1 MENNDFLKNE
11 AAFALFDEKNKL
23 IAWNHAFLETFQ
35 FDFLRP
41 FESWAKLARRYGIAD
56 DSSLFFG
63 VVLEKN
69 KEDEDKTLAQIRTTD
84 QRIFWAVA
92 ERSLSGHV
100 LTQYFEKQN
109 DFKGSITQQKL
120 EETVQ
125 RRTLQLED
133 ALLRMR
139 RTLRSNT
146 RIANALQRNEARLR
160 LINDTI
166 PIQIGYVDKN
176 RIYQYANKGYS
187 DWFGNPPGFATGRS
201 IPEVIGQAVYEQVKT
216 QVDRVLMGE
225 QVSYEYSFEKD
236 GQTHYANSTLVPEFG
251 SEGETL
257 GFFVFSYNISE
268 QKRLQAALMQAQ
280 KMEAIGQLTGGLAH
294 DFNNLLTVIIGN
306 LAALVDHHPNES
318 YLKEYIEPALRSAR
332 RGVQLIR
339 RLLTFSRQQPQSS
352 EIVDIPKLINDCEQ
366 LIKRSLPESIELSTQ
381 IPNEPIYAAI
391 DPSQLES
398 AIVNFALN
406 ARDAMPHGG
415 KLKLVVAQLLAD
427 DKNPQNLK
435 AGNYVAITIQ
445 DNGQGMSQ
453 EVLKKAFEPFFTT
466 KRFGLG
472 SGLGLAM
479 AHNFATSVG
488 GNLVLESELGRGT
501 TVQLFIPEHLE
512 APAEKTP
519 EILPASTRQPAPVL
533 LVEDE
538 KSVRIVVRQQLMDLG
553 YPVIEAE
560 NGKQAL
566 EILKH
571 VSNIST
577 VLSDIIMPGGISGN
591 MLAAQIHTQYPN
603 IHVILM
609 SGYHHEI
616 ANPNQVPLLH
626 KPFDKKDLAQMLNDF
641 QKNQKIQ

>member
-23 IAWNHAFLETFQ
+23 IAWNHAFLETFH

-41 FESWAKLARRYGIAD
+41 FESWAKLARRYGVAD

-63 VVLEKN
+63 IVLEKN
-69 KEDEDKTLAQIRTTD
+69 KEDEDKTFAQIRTTD
-84 QRIFWAVA
+84 HRLFWAIA

-100 LTQYFEKQN
+100 LTQYFEKR
-109 DFKGSITQQKL
+109 DDLKGSITQQKL
-120 EETVQ
+120 EETVR
-125 RRTLQLED
+125 RRTVQLED
-133 ALLRMR
+133 AFLRMR
-139 RTLRSNT
+139 RALRANT

-201 IPEVIGQAVYEQVKT
+201 IPEVIGESVYERVKT
-216 QVDRVLMGE
+216 QVDRALMGE

-236 GQTHYANSTLVPEFG
+236 GVKQYANSTLVPEFG

-306 LAALVDHHPNES
+306 LAGLADHHPNES
-318 YLKEYIEPALRSAR
+318 YLKEYVEPALRSAR

-339 RLLTFSRQQPQSS
+339 RLLTFSRQQPQVA
-352 EIVDIPKLINDCEQ
+352 EIVDIPKLISDFEQ
-366 LIKRSLPESIELSTQ
+366 LIRRSLPESIELSVN
-381 IPNEPIYAAI
+381 IPQEPIYAAI

-415 KLKLVVAQLLAD
+415 KLKVAVSKLSAE

-435 AGNYVAITIQ
+435 VGNYVAIEIQ
-445 DNGQGMSQ
+445 DNGQGMSA

-479 AHNFATSVG
+479 AHNFAMSVG
-488 GNLVLESELGRGT
+488 GNLLIESELGRGT
-501 TVQLFIPEHLE
+501 TVRLFIPEHLE
-512 APAEKTP
+512 APQEEIA
-519 EILPASTRQPAPVL
+519 EILPSSKIKDSPVL

-538 KSVRIVVRQQLMDLG
+538 KSVRKVVRQQLMDLG

-571 VSNIST
+571 VSSIAI
-577 VLSDIIMPGGISGN
+577 VLSDIIMPGGISGH
-591 MLAAQIHTQYPN
+591 MLAAQIHAQYPK
-603 IHVILM
+603 IFVVLM
-609 SGYHHEI
+609 SGYHHE
-616 ANPNQVPLLH
+616 NPGNVPLLH

-641 QKNQKIQ
+641 QKNQ